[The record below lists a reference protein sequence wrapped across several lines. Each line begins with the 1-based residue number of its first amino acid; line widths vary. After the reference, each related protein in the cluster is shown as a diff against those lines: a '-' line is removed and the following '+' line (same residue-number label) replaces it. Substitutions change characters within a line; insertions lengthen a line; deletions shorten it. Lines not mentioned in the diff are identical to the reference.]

1 MEEKLKPEI
10 ELALYEK
17 AHDIGIYPQSTTDK
31 KGVNIK
37 RTEWQ
42 NGWNSAVMRIGWT
55 KCIYIEWFQKLPEP
69 TKTYVGE
76 LLLAGA
82 VDIQIQSKD
91 KDLWKD
97 DSPKMMS
104 LEIELW
110 VNCND
115 EFIWGCADSEDLPMD
130 KVEEYY
136 QMWAKDKETSHMSN
150 SMLWVCRQRKMKPQK
165 PIVDV
170 MKKAGL
176 WTEEWEAL
184 PNNEYDDVFPDE
196 CKGEIKI
203 K

>member
-1 MEEKLKPEI
+1 M
-10 ELALYEK
+10 
-17 AHDIGIYPQSTTDK
+17 
-31 KGVNIK
+31 
-37 RTEWQ
+37 
-42 NGWNSAVMRIGWT
+42 
-55 KCIYIEWFQKLPEP
+55 
-69 TKTYVGE
+69 GE